1 MATYESQYWVSCTER
16 IASQTVVKRDQE
28 NSEQK
33 EEVYEFNYGDIVA
46 VAVEALPV
54 SVRQIAST
62 AVFCVVRESVV
73 KLTCFELYIPTH
85 T

>member
-1 MATYESQYWVSCTER
+1 MA
-16 IASQTVVKRDQE
+16 KRDQE

-33 EEVYEFNYGDIVA
+33 EEVYEFNYGDIVV
-46 VAVEALPV
+46 VAVEALSV
-54 SVRQIAST
+54 SVRQIATT

-73 KLTCFELYIPTH
+73 KLTCFELYIPTR